1 MSVIYRLRAS
11 WGKQG
16 TVLIWQIHIVSI
28 RRASAIPFLI
38 FQAAAAAAAQ
48 GCNPTAETITMSLPS
63 LSLFDQQQ
71 DFTGALA
78 NAETQRQRLGLNY
91 QNPYRDS
98 D

>member
-11 WGKQG
+11 EGKQG

-38 FQAAAAAAAQ
+38 LQAAAAAAQ
-48 GCNPTAETITMSLPS
+48 GCNPTEETITMSLPS

-98 D
+98 N